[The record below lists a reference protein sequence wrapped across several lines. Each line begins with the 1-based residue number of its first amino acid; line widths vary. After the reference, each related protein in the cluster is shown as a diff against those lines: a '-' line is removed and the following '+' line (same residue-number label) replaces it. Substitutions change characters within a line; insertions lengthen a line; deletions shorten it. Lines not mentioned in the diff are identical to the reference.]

1 MALGNPTALVIID
14 VQQGLDAPH
23 LGHRNN
29 PSAEHQMRTLL
40 AAWREASWPVFHVQH
55 MSTRPESTLRPEL
68 PGNAIKPEVQPLPG
82 EPLFQ
87 KTVSSAFLDTGLE
100 AYLRRATIH
109 HIVVVGLTTDHCISS
124 SVRMAA
130 DLGFQVV
137 VVEDAT
143 ATFGCVG
150 PDGGHH
156 SAEDMHRLA
165 LASLHGEF
173 ARVLSARAVLDEL
186 RAAATGHAGAAAE
199 R

>member
-1 MALGNPTALVIID
+1 MALSNPTALLIID

-29 PSAEHQMRTLL
+29 PSAEQQMRRLL
-40 AAWREASWPVFHVQH
+40 TAWRQASWPVLHVQH

-87 KTVSSAFLDTGLE
+87 KTVNSAFLGTELE
-100 AYLRRATIH
+100 AQLRRAKIEH
-109 HIVVVGLTTDHCISS
+109 LVVIGLTTDHCISS

-130 DLGFQVV
+130 NLGFEVI

-143 ATFGCVG
+143 ATFERVG
-150 PDGGHH
+150 PDGAHH
-156 SAEDMHRLA
+156 AAEDMHRIA

-173 ARVLSARAVLDEL
+173 ARVLSARVVLDEL
-186 RAAATGHAGAAAE
+186 RAAAAA
-199 R
+199 